1 MLQIDPRSPVPLNEQ
16 IKSALKGLISRGA
29 LKPGDPAPSI
39 RPLAESLKVNPNTV
53 ARAIRELVLE
63 GVLETRRGEGAF
75 VSVAALR
82 KAQNGLSDV
91 RKGLHEALR
100 LAKRGGLSWDE
111 IGALVRHAQK
121 EDA

>member
-16 IKSALKGLISRGA
+16 IKASLKGLIARGA

-100 LAKRGGLSWDE
+100 LAKRGGLSSDE
-111 IGALVRHAQK
+111 ISAIVRRAQK